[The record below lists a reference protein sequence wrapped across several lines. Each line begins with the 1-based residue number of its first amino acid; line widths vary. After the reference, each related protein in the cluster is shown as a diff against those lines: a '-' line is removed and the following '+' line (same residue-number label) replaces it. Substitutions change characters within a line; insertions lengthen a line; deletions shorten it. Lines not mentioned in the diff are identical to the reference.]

1 MTTPIT
7 QVAGTWTPEAKERLN
22 VALGKVFGWKAQP
35 TRQYLLLEVET
46 SKDVPDLS
54 EKVAGRAWPLDG
66 VTKTTAMPLTTSQA
80 MRMAMVE
87 AEVLRRG

>member
-1 MTTPIT
+1 MTTPNT
-7 QVAGTWTPEAKERLN
+7 QVAGTRH
-22 VALGKVFGWKAQP
+22 
-35 TRQYLLLEVET
+35 YLLIEVET
-46 SKDVPDLS
+46 SKAVPDLA

-66 VTKTTAMPLTTSQA
+66 VVKTCAMTLTTGQA